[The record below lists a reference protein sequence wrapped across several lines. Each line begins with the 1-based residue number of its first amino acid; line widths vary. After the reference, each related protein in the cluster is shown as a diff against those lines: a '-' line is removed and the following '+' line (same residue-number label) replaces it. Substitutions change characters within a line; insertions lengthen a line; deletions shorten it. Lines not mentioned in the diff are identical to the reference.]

1 VAQSVLRYPRAEK
14 SPAWEVDSRRS
25 LLMMTIQLIGV
36 PFDGMGRPGGQA
48 RAPIALRAAGLPK
61 ALRHREVLVGPDV
74 AVPIPLAERSNSG
87 LLNEVALLEMIE
99 ALYAV
104 VFEAL
109 SNHRFPL
116 VYGADCSVLLAV
128 VP

>member
-1 VAQSVLRYPRAEK
+1 
-14 SPAWEVDSRRS
+14 
-25 LLMMTIQLIGV
+25 MTIQLIGV

-87 LLNEVALLEMIE
+87 LLNEVALLGDDRGTVRGRFRGIVEPSFSPRLRCRLIR
-99 ALYAV
+99 AARRGSWV
-104 VFEAL
+104 ARCHGSSWPRV
-109 SNHRFPL
+109 HRRP
-116 VYGADCSVLLAV
+116 
-128 VP
+128 